1 MENKIYYNLVIFFDI
16 AVKMITMMPEI
27 ESDSV
32 IENQEDANEKGNFHI
47 KILRI
52 VFHYELLC
60 LHIPI

>member
-1 MENKIYYNLVIFFDI
+1 
-16 AVKMITMMPEI
+16 MITMMPEI

-47 KILRI
+47 KILMVCI
-52 VFHYELLC
+52 SFLC